1 MLTEGMFLVDRYEIL
16 NKVGVGGMAD
26 VYKAKDHILGRVV
39 AIKVLKNEFSE
50 DMNFVTKFRTEA
62 QSAAGLE
69 HPNIVN
75 IYDVGSENGM
85 HFIVMEYVEGITLK
99 TYIEKKGQL
108 SFKEATSIAIQV
120 ARGIETAHNK
130 NLTHRDIKPQNI
142 IISTEGKVKVTDFG
156 IAKAISSNTLSSD
169 AMGSV
174 HYVSPEQARNGF
186 IDGRSDIYSLGI
198 VMYEM
203 VTGRV
208 PFDGETTVA
217 VAIQHLQEEMVE
229 PSAFAPDLPI
239 SYEKIV
245 LKMTQKSPER
255 RYQSVAELL
264 VDLRKALVTPDEDFV
279 VLTPVVASTTRVI
292 NGDELEVIQSAT
304 ENTDLKRENKFVS
317 VDDEDEEDIEEETDD
332 EEDDDDTL
340 LLDPKME
347 KIVSVAG
354 IAILA
359 IIVIIVLF
367 LLGNMLGLFRGGNN
381 DRPNNDT
388 EMEQTE
394 TVGDTEEET
403 DEFGIEMISIEGQL
417 VENVESTLSDLGLK
431 VNIKE
436 YKKSTQPDGT
446 ILEQSVKKG
455 DKVAEGTI
463 IDVVV
468 AGVDPRD
475 MVKIPT
481 VINLSE
487 NNAKIA
493 LENAGFKVNIER
505 KAHNSVA
512 KGTVISQNP
521 NQGEKAAKDTYVTIV
536 VSDGKPKVTVPT
548 DLVGKDVMTA
558 GAQLQS
564 VGLGFVTEEVY
575 HDTYAKG
582 VVTKVDGA
590 GTQVDS
596 GATVKVYVSKGVSN
610 VQVPTG
616 LTGQSLSTVKSKLES
631 LGFKVTTSSDY
642 NETVAVD
649 SVYKVD
655 NEGKELP
662 KGSTVNVYVSK
673 GPAPITVPD
682 LTGKTGTEA
691 QTTLQNLGF
700 VVDVVQQYDLTQP
713 SGTVFKVDKAGT
725 QAKKGDKIT
734 IYVSLGAAS
743 SNEPSSEPSSEQSS
757 EDAGAGA
764 SVEN

>member
-1 MLTEGMFLVDRYEIL
+1 
-16 NKVGVGGMAD
+16 
-26 VYKAKDHILGRVV
+26 
-39 AIKVLKNEFSE
+39 
-50 DMNFVTKFRTEA
+50 
-62 QSAAGLE
+62 
-69 HPNIVN
+69 
-75 IYDVGSENGM
+75 
-85 HFIVMEYVEGITLK
+85 
-99 TYIEKKGQL
+99 
-108 SFKEATSIAIQV
+108 
-120 ARGIETAHNK
+120 
-130 NLTHRDIKPQNI
+130 
-142 IISTEGKVKVTDFG
+142 
-156 IAKAISSNTLSSD
+156 
-169 AMGSV
+169 
-174 HYVSPEQARNGF
+174 
-186 IDGRSDIYSLGI
+186 
-198 VMYEM
+198 
-203 VTGRV
+203 V

-229 PSAFAPDLPI
+229 PSAFAPELPI

-403 DEFGIEMISIEGQL
+403 DEFGIEMITIEGQL
-417 VENVESTLSDLGLK
+417 VEDVESTLSDLGLK

-446 ILEQSVKKG
+446 ILEQSVKAG

-468 AGVDPRD
+468 AGIDPRD
-475 MVKIPT
+475 MVNIPS
-481 VINLSE
+481 VLNLSE

-505 KAHNSVA
+505 KAHNTVA
-512 KGTVISQNP
+512 KGTVISQDP
-521 NQGEKAAKDTYVTIV
+521 KQGDKAAKDTYVTIV

-548 DLVGKDVMTA
+548 DLVGKDIATA
-558 GAQLQS
+558 GAQLSS
-564 VGLGFVTEEVY
+564 VGIGFVTEEVY

-700 VVDVVQQYDLTQP
+700 VVDVVQQYDSTQP

-743 SNEPSSEPSSEQSS
+743 SNEPSSSEQSS

>member
-394 TVGDTEEET
+394 TVGDTEAET

-446 ILEQSVKKG
+446 ILEQSVKAG

-548 DLVGKDVMTA
+548 DLVGKDVMIA

-590 GTQVDS
+590 GTQV
-596 GATVKVYVSKGVSN
+596 
-610 VQVPTG
+610 
-616 LTGQSLSTVKSKLES
+616 ES
-631 LGFKVTTSSDY
+631 
-642 NETVAVD
+642 
-649 SVYKVD
+649 
-655 NEGKELP
+655 
-662 KGSTVNVYVSK
+662 
-673 GPAPITVPD
+673 
-682 LTGKTGTEA
+682 
-691 QTTLQNLGF
+691 
-700 VVDVVQQYDLTQP
+700 
-713 SGTVFKVDKAGT
+713 
-725 QAKKGDKIT
+725 
-734 IYVSLGAAS
+734 GAAS
-743 SNEPSSEPSSEQSS
+743 QMNSLTLFVRLAVLTTLSKHSQKVMTQFFLTKQIFLWVKNSCLQLQ
-757 EDAGAGA
+757 GQCFKIRQC
-764 SVEN
+764 

>member
-1 MLTEGMFLVDRYEIL
+1 MFLVDRYEIL

-388 EMEQTE
+388 EMEQTD

-403 DEFGIEMISIEGQL
+403 DEFGIEMITIEGQL
-417 VENVESTLSDLGLK
+417 VEDVESTLSDLGLK

-446 ILEQSVKKG
+446 ILEQSVKAG

-475 MVKIPT
+475 MVNIPS
-481 VINLSE
+481 VLNLSE

-505 KAHNSVA
+505 KAHNTVA
-512 KGTVISQNP
+512 KGTVISQDP
-521 NQGEKAAKDTYVTIV
+521 KQGDKAAKDTYVTIV

-548 DLVGKDVMTA
+548 DLVGKDISTA
-558 GAQLQS
+558 GAQIVS

-590 GTQVDS
+590 GTQVES
-596 GATVKVYVSKGVSN
+596 GATIKVYVSKGVSN

-673 GPAPITVPD
+673 GPAPITVPTD
-682 LTGKTGTEA
+682 LVGKSLEEA
-691 QTTLQNLGF
+691 DAKLKGLGF
-700 VVDVVQQYDLTQP
+700 TVSQLSKFHETIPAGMVCEVENAGKALNKGSVV
-713 SGTVFKVDKAGT
+713 
-725 QAKKGDKIT
+725 T
-734 IYVSLGAAS
+734 IYVSQGPVP